1 MDNQKSNEGKGSD
14 ASRESSGASMGKDL
28 NSGRSEGK
36 GISGAGSTGASS
48 GTNATPLGASA
59 ATSTSTGAVG
69 GTSNMGTTP
78 ASSAAGSSGSM
89 SGNSTGNL
97 GSGMGGAGM
106 SSSDTGMSG
115 TSGKGITSMNKE
127 DVHKRI
133 DQAAQAAQPMVER
146 LVNTAHASVDKM
158 SGMLSGASQ
167 SMGQRSQQLNEA
179 YHNAAESG
187 RDYVRNNPGSAVLM
201 ALGAGFLLAKLFGG
215 SSRSDYRSEYRSD
228 YRDRDYRDYRD

>member
-28 NSGRSEGK
+28 SGRSEGK
-36 GISGAGSTGASS
+36 GTSGAGSTGASS
-48 GTNATPLGASA
+48 GTNATPGSASA

-69 GTSNMGTTP
+69 GTSNMATP

-89 SGNSTGNL
+89 SGNSTGNM
-97 GSGMGGAGM
+97 GSSTGGAGM

-127 DVHKRI
+127 DMHKTI
-133 DQAAQAAQPMVER
+133 DKAAQAAQPMVDR

-167 SMGQRSQQLNEA
+167 TMGERSQQLNEA
-179 YHNAAESG
+179 YQNAAESG
-187 RDYVRNNPGSAVLM
+187 REYVRNNPGSAVLM

-215 SSRSDYRSEYRSD
+215 SSRGEYRSE